1 MRKLLLFL
9 LGIKEKERKREYRP
23 RVTVLIPA
31 FNEEKTIADTILS
44 IKAQTYPIEEIIVV
58 DDGSTDK
65 TGEIAKSLGAKVVR
79 TPRNTGTK
87 ARAQNFGLQF
97 VKTEVVVMVD
107 ADTVLKEDAIEKIL
121 PALSDGETFSACGF
135 VLPQKRR
142 TFWERARHVQYLY
155 FIGLPKNTQN
165 FLGVPLVSSG
175 CFSAYNTKMLKEE
188 GGFPEG
194 TIAEDMVLTWQAH
207 LKKKKIKLVSQ
218 AICYTK
224 DPENWHQYKAQM
236 LRWYRG
242 FLQSL
247 ALFRFKLAK
256 NPKVAFFA
264 WWYLVSGIL
273 NIFLWPFFVGYTFW
287 FFWQKLF
294 LHPLWFSL
302 LYWGILTEVTIVLF
316 VVIING
322 VRTKT
327 LKEAIVNFPLYWTI
341 SPIDSFLFALSVWK
355 EWIRGQK
362 LVVWEKGH

>member
-121 PALSDGETFSACGF
+121 PALSDGETLSACGF

-142 TFWERARHVQYLY
+142 TFWERVRHIQYLY

-165 FLGVPLVSSG
+165 FWGVLLVSSG
-175 CFSAYNTKMLKEE
+175 CFSAYNTKMLKEM

-194 TIAEDMVLTWQAH
+194 TIVEDMILTWQGH
-207 LKKKKIKLVSQ
+207 LTQKKIKLVPQ
-218 AICYTK
+218 AICYPK
-224 DPENWHQYKAQM
+224 DPENWRQYKAQM
-236 LRWYRG
+236 LRWNRG
-242 FLQSL
+242 FLQAISI
-247 ALFRFKLAK
+247 FGFKLLK
-256 NPKVAFFA
+256 NPKLAFFS

-273 NIFLWPFFVGYTFW
+273 NLFLWILLFGYLAW
-287 FFWQKLF
+287 MLWQKTYFVRPLYLF
-294 LHPLWFSL
+294 FF
-302 LYWGILTEVTIVLF
+302 GMIFEAMIVLI
-316 VVIING
+316 VIIVNG
-322 VRTKT
+322 KKTGT
-327 LKEAIVNFPLYWTI
+327 LKEALLNYPLYWFI
-341 SPIDSFLFALSVWK
+341 APIDSYLFFLSLWK